1 MVSKK
6 QVLLLVGSAK
16 ENPSTSES
24 LGTYLLEQ
32 LRTEGFST
40 ETLFIHKVLQSDKGR
55 RRLLEATSQADII
68 VIACPL
74 YVDSVPYV
82 VTRAM
87 ELISNDRQKRKDLP
101 GQRLL
106 GIVNCGFPEAHQ
118 NDTALAMLRQFARE
132 AGFQWA
138 GGLAL
143 GAGEAIGGRPLL
155 KVKGMARTVIK
166 GLDLLADAL
175 AAGIPVPQEAATK
188 RVKLFIPNWLYIWF
202 GNMSWKIQAKKHGVY
217 RKLNNRPYEIA

>member
-1 MVSKK
+1 MASQKRL
-6 QVLLLVGSAK
+6 LLLVGSAK
-16 ENPSTSES
+16 EKTSTSES

-32 LRTEGFST
+32 LRAEGFAT
-40 ETLFIHKVLQSDKGR
+40 KTLFIHKALRSDKSR

-87 ELISNDRQKRKDLP
+87 ELIAKDRRSKRKLP
-101 GQRLL
+101 EQRLL
-106 GIVNCGFPEAHQ
+106 GIVNCGFPEAHH
-118 NDTALAMLRQFARE
+118 NDMALAMLRQFARV

-143 GAGEAIGGRPLL
+143 GAGEFIGGRPLL
-155 KVKGMARTVIK
+155 KVKGMARNVIK
-166 GLDLLADAL
+166 SLDLVADAL
-175 AAGIPVPQEAATK
+175 VKGTPVPHEA
-188 RVKLFIPNWLYIWF
+188 VKKMAKFFVPNWLYMLF
-202 GNMSWKIQAKKHGVY
+202 GNMGWKKQAMKNGVY
-217 RKLNNRPYEIA
+217 RKLYDRPYEIA